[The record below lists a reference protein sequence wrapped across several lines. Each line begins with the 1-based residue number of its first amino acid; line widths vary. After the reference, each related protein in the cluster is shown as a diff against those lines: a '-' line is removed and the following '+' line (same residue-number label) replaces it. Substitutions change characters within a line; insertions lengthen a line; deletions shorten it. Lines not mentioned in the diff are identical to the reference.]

1 MKLYL
6 EENQW
11 CIILEPLK
19 LGPECKGPCL
29 FCPARVGNT
38 EHNTIRL
45 TVPQITALTD
55 PRWAAEVGG

>member
-11 CIILEPLK
+11 RIILEPLK

-55 PRWAAEVGG
+55 PR